1 MSEFN
6 GTPHNSAKLGDIA
19 KTVIMPGDPLR
30 AKFIAEN
37 FLENVKEF
45 NHVRGMLGYTGT
57 YKGVP
62 ISVMGHGMGI
72 PSVGIYSFE
81 LFKFYG
87 VENIIRIGSCGGM
100 LPEMDLFDVV
110 LADSAYSAS
119 SYAKVAFDYDGD
131 LMYPS
136 KALTDKLAA
145 TADKLGKHIFRGI
158 VHSSDCFYS
167 DPSVQKAPPYKLIA
181 VEMESFGLFA
191 NAKYLGKNAA
201 CLLTISDKEGAETTP
216 EERQT
221 AFKSMME
228 IALDTAVTL

>member
-30 AKFIAEN
+30 AKFSAEN

-119 SYAKVAFDYDGD
+119 SYAKVAFDYDSD

-136 KALTDKLAA
+136 KDLTDKLAA

>member
-100 LPEMDLFDVV
+100 HPEMDLFDVV

-136 KALTDKLAA
+136 KDLTDKLAA

-167 DPSVQKAPPYKLIA
+167 DPSVHKAPPYKLIA

>member
-119 SYAKVAFDYDGD
+119 SYAKVAFDYDCD

-136 KALTDKLAA
+136 KDLTDKLAA

>member
-1 MSEFN
+1 MVEFN
-6 GTPHNSAKLGDIA
+6 GTPHNTAKLGDIA

-37 FLENVKEF
+37 FLDDPKEF
-45 NHVRGMLGYTGT
+45 NHVRGMLGFTGK
-57 YKGVP
+57 YKGVDV
-62 ISVMGHGMGI
+62 SVMGHGMGI
-72 PSVGIYSFE
+72 PSVGIYSYE
-81 LFKFYG
+81 LYKFYG
-87 VENIIRIGSCGGM
+87 VENIIRIGSCGGL
-100 LPEMDLFDVV
+100 LPEMELFDVV

-119 SYAKVAFDYDGD
+119 SFAKVAFGYEED

-136 KALTDKLAA
+136 KELTDKLAE
-145 TADKLGKHIFRGI
+145 TAKAQGKNIFRGI

-167 DPSVQKAPPYKLIA
+167 DPEVQEPPKYDMVA

-201 CLLTISDKEGAETTP
+201 CLLTISDKPGAETTA

-228 IALDTAVTL
+228 IALDTAITL